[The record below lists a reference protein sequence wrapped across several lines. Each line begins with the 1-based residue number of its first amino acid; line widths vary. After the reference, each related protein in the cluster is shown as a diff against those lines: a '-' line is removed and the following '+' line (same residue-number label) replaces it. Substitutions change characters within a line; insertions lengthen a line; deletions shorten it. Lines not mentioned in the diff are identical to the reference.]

1 MLLKA
6 ILSINSKL
14 FFSKQ
19 TEEFLASNT
28 LDGDIFQVNF
38 KTNYYQVPSFDATFF
53 VLIPIAL

>member
-6 ILSINSKL
+6 ILLINSKL

-19 TEEFLASNT
+19 TEELLASNI
-28 LDGDIFQVNF
+28 LDGDIFQGL
-38 KTNYYQVPSFDATFF
+38 TNYYQVPSFDATFF